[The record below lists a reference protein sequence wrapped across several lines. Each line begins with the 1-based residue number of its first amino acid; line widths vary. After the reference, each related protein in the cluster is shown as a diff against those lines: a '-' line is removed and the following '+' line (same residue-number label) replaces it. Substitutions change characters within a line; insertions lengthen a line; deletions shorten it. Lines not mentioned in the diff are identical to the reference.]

1 MMHIDALDHV
11 VLTVGSIDTTCEF
24 YSRVLGMQVV
34 EFAHGR
40 KALQCGAQKLNLH
53 QAGKEFEPK
62 AAFPTPGAI
71 DLCLLTTVPLQDVMQ
86 HLQQQQVDIVEGP
99 VRKDGATGP
108 LLSVYIRDPDN
119 NLIEIANLLS
129 QTQAEGE

>member
-1 MMHIDALDHV
+1 MHINALDHV
-11 VLTVGSIDTTCEF
+11 VLTVRSIDATCEF
-24 YSRVLGMQVV
+24 YSRVLGMQVI
-34 EFAHGR
+34 EFGQGR

-71 DLCLLTTVPLQDVMQ
+71 DLCLLTTVPLQEVMQ
-86 HLQQQQVDIVEGP
+86 HLRQCQVDIVEGP
-99 VRKDGATGP
+99 VRKNGATSP

-119 NLIEIANLLS
+119 NLIEIANTLS
-129 QTQAEGE
+129 QAEGER